1 MRTRTTLTAALSLLL
16 LQACNAPAS
25 LEVEPKRPLLTG
37 KGQSL
42 QLEARVKDK
51 EGKVMSGVSVRYRSL
66 TPTMASVDDLG
77 KVTAVTSGTA
87 TILVEAGEVS
97 RQVEVL
103 IQIPKKIVIQ
113 PGDRFLMLGV
123 TKRYKGTVYDDRDK
137 AMIVG
142 KIRWSSSDPEI
153 FTIDEH
159 GDLKT
164 LKEGTAKLTAHAA
177 GISVS
182 EDITVKHEEVHED
195 GTISQ

>member
-1 MRTRTTLTAALSLLL
+1 MRTAITATLSLLL
-16 LQACNAPAS
+16 LQACNAPTS
-25 LEVEPKRPLLTG
+25 IEVEPKRPLITA

-42 QLEARVKDK
+42 QLQTKVKDK
-51 EGKVMSGVSVRYRSL
+51 EGKVMSGVSVVYRSL
-66 TPTMASVDDLG
+66 TPTMASVDSLG

-87 TILVEAGEVS
+87 TILVEAGKAS

-113 PGDRFLMLGV
+113 PGDRLLMMGV
-123 TKRYKGTVYDDRDK
+123 TKRYRGTVYDDRDK

-153 FTIDEH
+153 FTVDEH

-177 GISVS
+177 GISAS